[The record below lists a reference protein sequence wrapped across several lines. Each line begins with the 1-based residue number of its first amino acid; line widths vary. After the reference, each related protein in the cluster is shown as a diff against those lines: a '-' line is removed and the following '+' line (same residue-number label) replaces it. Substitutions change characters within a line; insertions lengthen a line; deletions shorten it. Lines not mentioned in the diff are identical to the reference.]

1 MMTSGSTVPSSR
13 YSSIQVAALFVLRL
27 VIGWHFLYE
36 GLVKVLD
43 PEWTSAGYLLESH
56 WVLSG
61 FFHWIV
67 AHPQVLRIVD
77 LLNAY
82 GLVAIGSALFLGL
95 LTRWACAFGILL
107 LLLYYLANPAIPGH
121 MSEIGTEGHYLLVNK
136 NVVEMIALALLLF
149 FPGSSDWGLG
159 RLFRRRR
166 TLRSDTAPGAS
177 ALANAE
183 PPSEAELAFLAQGRR
198 RDLLAGLAVIPFIG
212 AFAVSFWRAARRESF
227 EEKQLMAALGS
238 PYAATTSATRQSALL
253 GSVKYRQGDVPH
265 GRIGPVQISR
275 LICGGNLISGIAHA
289 RDLIYVSPLLRQYF
303 TDDKVIS
310 TLRLCESCGINTAIL
325 RTDANT
331 IRILQKYWNRGG
343 KIQWLAQVYPKED
356 DLTSNTQW
364 ALDNGAVGAYIQG
377 NIADRW
383 VKAQRIDL
391 FERVISFVRSRGK
404 IAGTGAHQLEVPMA
418 LEAAKIDLDFYMKT
432 LHRDDYWSLQT
443 EDQFVDVSDNK
454 HDNYWCLDPQRT
466 VEFMQTVNTPWIAY
480 KVLAAGAIKP
490 EVGFRHAFENG
501 ADFACVGMFD
511 FQVVPD
517 VNTLVGLWPE
527 VQKRKR
533 PWLA

>member
-1 MMTSGSTVPSSR
+1 MMTSSSPALGSRLPG
-13 YSSIQVAALFVLRL
+13 IQAAALFMLRL

-36 GLVKVLD
+36 GMVKVFE
-43 PEWTSAGYLLESH
+43 PNWTSAGYLLESH
-56 WVLSG
+56 WILSD

-67 AHPQVLRIVD
+67 AHPQVLRVVD
-77 LLNAY
+77 LLNIW
-82 GLVAIGSALFLGL
+82 GLIGIGLALFLGV
-95 LTRWACAFGILL
+95 LTRWACASGILL
-107 LLLYYLANPAIPGH
+107 LLLYYLANPAVPGH
-121 MSEIGTEGHYLLVNK
+121 MSETGTEGHYLIVNK
-136 NVVEMIALALLLF
+136 NVVEMIALGLLLF
-149 FPGSSDWGLG
+149 FPQSSDWGLG

-166 TLRSDTAPGAS
+166 KIAAGGLPGTS
-177 ALANAE
+177 ARANAD
-183 PPSEAELAFLAQGRR
+183 PPSDAELALQASGRR
-198 RDLLAGLAVIPFIG
+198 RDLLAGLAVLPFIG
-212 AFAVSFWRAARRESF
+212 AFVISFWRAARRESF
-227 EEKQLMAALGS
+227 EEKQLTAALRS
-238 PYAATTSATRQSALL
+238 PYAATTSATRQSARL
-253 GSVKYRQGDVPH
+253 GSVKDLQGSVPH
-265 GRIGPVQISR
+265 GRIGQVEISR

-289 RDLIYVSPLLRQYF
+289 RDLIYVSPLLKEYF
-303 TDDKVIS
+303 TDEKIIG

-325 RTDANT
+325 RTDQNT
-331 IRILQKYWNRGG
+331 IRILHKYWNRGG

-383 VKAQRIDL
+383 IKANRVDL
-391 FERVISFVRSRGK
+391 FEKVIHFIRSRGK

-418 LEAAKIDLDFYMKT
+418 LEAARVDLDFYMKT
-432 LHRDDYWSLQT
+432 LHRPDYWSLET
-443 EDQFVDVSDNK
+443 ENQFVDVSDNP
-454 HDNYWCLDPQRT
+454 HDNYWCLEPERT
-466 VEFMQTVNTPWIAY
+466 IDFMQTVNKPWIAY
-480 KVLAAGAIKP
+480 KILAAGAIKP

-517 VNTLVGLWPE
+517 VNTLVGLWPQ